1 MAETFSLEKKRR
13 KTVVPK
19 RMRRGRK
26 IVRGERRWT
35 N

>member
-1 MAETFSLEKKRR
+1 MAETFSLEEKKRR

-26 IVRGERRWT
+26 IVRGER
-35 N
+35 